1 MAVQSSTTTLVR
13 ASVMLVCVV
22 VLPLVALFGTSL
34 PEWAEEVGLIDRLLG
49 RQVLSHRATDTRSV
63 AAPALQPVPHA
74 PSVIQ
79 QSPQPGP
86 WFSQPGVPP
95 QVVPPALGSFESP
108 VTPPPGAGFPEAD
121 RVVGPVV
128 KAGYETLDAA
138 ISQPQPDWPGQSA
151 VPAAPP
157 AAAPASPFEYV
168 GKRLR
173 ELGATYYLLELWGDE
188 QKLHRFYCRMAVGGN
203 PNCTRYFEATDA
215 DALTA
220 MVRVLQ
226 EVEVWRSAAY

>member
-13 ASVMLVCVV
+13 ALVMLICVV

-34 PEWAEEVGLIDRLLG
+34 PEWAEEVGLVDRLLG
-49 RQVLSHRATDTRSV
+49 RHVLTSRATDPQSV
-63 AAPALQPVPHA
+63 LATPLQPVPPA
-74 PSVIQ
+74 PFDHQ
-79 QSPQPGP
+79 QPSQAGP
-86 WFSQPGVPP
+86 RFFRPP
-95 QVVPPALGSFESP
+95 QVAPPVIGGFESP
-108 VTPPPGAGFPEAD
+108 ATPLAGALTTGAD
-121 RVVGPVV
+121 RVPGPVIV
-128 KAGYETLDAA
+128 AGYETPDIA
-138 ISQPQPDWPGQSA
+138 IPRTQPDWPGPS
-151 VPAAPP
+151 PAPTAP
-157 AAAPASPFEYV
+157 AAAAPTSPFEYV
-168 GKRLR
+168 GQRLR

-226 EVEVWRSAAY
+226 EVEVWRSAEY

>member
-49 RQVLSHRATDTRSV
+49 RQIITRSATDAQS
-63 AAPALQPVPHA
+63 APATPFQPVP
-74 PSVIQ
+74 PSPSDVRQ
-79 QSPQPGP
+79 PSQPGP
-86 WFSQPGVPP
+86 WFSQPP
-95 QVVPPALGSFESP
+95 QVAPPVIGGFGSP
-108 VTPPPGAGFPEAD
+108 VTPLAGTRTTVGD
-121 RVVGPVV
+121 RVPGPVV
-128 KAGYETLDAA
+128 AAGYETPDIAV
-138 ISQPQPDWPGQSA
+138 PETQPDWPEPPTA
-151 VPAAPP
+151 PTAPA
-157 AAAPASPFEYV
+157 AAAPASPFEYI
-168 GKRLR
+168 GQRLR
-173 ELGATYYLLELWGDE
+173 ELGATYYLLELWGEE

-226 EVEVWRSAAY
+226 EVEVWRSAEY

>member
-13 ASVMLVCVV
+13 ALVMLVCVV

-34 PEWAEEVGLIDRLLG
+34 PEWAEEVGLVDRLLG
-49 RQVLSHRATDTRSV
+49 RQVLNHRATDTQPV
-63 AAPALQPVPHA
+63 AASALQPVPLA

-86 WFSQPGVPP
+86 WFSRPEVPP

-108 VTPPPGAGFPEAD
+108 VTPPPGMGFSEAD
-121 RVVGPVV
+121 RIAGPVV
-128 KAGYETLDAA
+128 RAGYETPDAV
-138 ISQPQPDWPGQSA
+138 IPQPQPDWPGA
-151 VPAAPP
+151 PAIPAANA
-157 AAAPASPFEYV
+157 AAAPANPFEYV
-168 GKRLR
+168 GQRLR

-226 EVEVWRSAAY
+226 EVEVWRSAGS

>member
-34 PEWAEEVGLIDRLLG
+34 PEWAEEVRLIDRLLG
-49 RQVLSHRATDTRSV
+49 RQIITRSATDAQS
-63 AAPALQPVPHA
+63 APATPLQPVP
-74 PSVIQ
+74 PSPSDVQ
-79 QSPQPGP
+79 QPSQPGP
-86 WFSQPGVPP
+86 WFSQPP
-95 QVVPPALGSFESP
+95 QVAPPVIGGFGSP
-108 VTPPPGAGFPEAD
+108 VAPLAGTGTTGGD
-121 RVVGPVV
+121 RVPGPVV
-128 KAGYETLDAA
+128 AAGYETPDIAVP
-138 ISQPQPDWPGQSA
+138 QTQPDWPE
-151 VPAAPP
+151 PP
-157 AAAPASPFEYV
+157 AAAPASPFEYI
-168 GKRLR
+168 GRRLR

-226 EVEVWRSAAY
+226 EVEVWRSAEY